1 MPEEPTTSAD
11 PEEVLRSIE
20 AWNHGDFDA
29 LMALYSTDAVL
40 DMGVEVLEGRE
51 AIRGFFEDWSV
62 AYEEYVSELREFRDL
77 GNGVTF
83 VVLRQGGRP
92 EGSGG
97 FVELRYALVATWAG
111 GLVER
116 ATSYADIDEARAAA
130 ERLAE
135 ERG

>member
-1 MPEEPTTSAD
+1 MPEELTAD

-20 AWNHGDFDA
+20 GWNHGDFDA
-29 LMALYSTDAVL
+29 LMALYSPNALL
-40 DMGVEVLEGRE
+40 DMGLEVLEGHE
-51 AIRGFFEDWSV
+51 AICSFFEDWSV
-62 AYEEYVSELREFRDL
+62 AYDEYTSELREFRDL

-83 VVLRQGGRP
+83 LVLRQGGRLK
-92 EGSGG
+92 GSSG
-97 FVELRYALVATWAG
+97 FVELGYALVATWAG

-116 ATSYADIDEARAAA
+116 ATSYADIDEARATA